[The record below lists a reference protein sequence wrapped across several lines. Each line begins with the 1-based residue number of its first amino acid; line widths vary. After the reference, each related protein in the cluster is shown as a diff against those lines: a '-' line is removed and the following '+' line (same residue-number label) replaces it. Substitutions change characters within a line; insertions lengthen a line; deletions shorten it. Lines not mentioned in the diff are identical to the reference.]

1 MNVIRGQYANLKRVR
16 VFGLVLVFFPLICPG
31 NNKNNNIKN
40 DKNLSKDLMI
50 SSDEWTK
57 NGIQESYAITRV
69 TFV

>member
-16 VFGLVLVFFPLICPG
+16 VFGLVWVFFPLTCPR

-50 SSDEWTK
+50 SSDE
-57 NGIQESYAITRV
+57 
-69 TFV
+69 